1 MSLNKIFQKSIEEIR
16 FACIEYSTKT
26 GGIWRPTPEKPN
38 YLCDPE
44 TEIDPTSFGCWTS
57 SLSGEHIPVNFLR
70 RRQNPHTLSYKLG
83 RKLDLTLEKIQRKPV
98 YRNLDYLK
106 KFNLILFLVHSFSMP
121 LMTDLIR
128 KTKKV
133 NPNATYLGSIVSP
146 LGMLREVWKKENEF
160 RAFKTFADHCDFF
173 INVNRAAAGYLES
186 FLKTKVVY
194 LPQFYPFE
202 YAHRFFKKREEKEK
216 IILVAGETE
225 RTDNLA
231 GQFVA
236 LQIQK
241 KYSEFLIQV
250 VDYPHLNVA
259 PLKTAHAR
267 FEIVP
272 FLKWQENLKRLA
284 RFFLVINMDQTWTL
298 GRLQADCAAV
308 GTPNIGINA
317 NNQLE
322 FFPKLSL
329 PDIAGIK
336 QGIELA
342 EKLISDSI
350 FYQNIQQL
358 ASQKLSENNYAKSK
372 EKLLKIL

>member
-1 MSLNKIFQKSIEEIR
+1 MSKNKIFQKSVAEMK
-16 FACIEYSTKT
+16 FACVEYSTKT
-26 GGIWRPTPEKPN
+26 GRVWQPTPEKPN

-57 SLSGEHIPVNFLR
+57 ALSGEHIPVNFLR
-70 RRQNPHTLSYKLG
+70 RNQNPHTLSYKLG
-83 RKLDLTLEKIQRKPV
+83 RKLDLTMEKIQKKPV

-106 KFNLILFLVHSFSMP
+106 RFNLILFLVHSFSMP
-121 LMTDLIR
+121 LMADLIR

-133 NPNATYLGSIVSP
+133 NPNAIYLGSIVSP

-160 RAFKTFADHCDFF
+160 RAFKTFANNCDIF
-173 INVNRAAAGYLES
+173 INVNRNAQDYLKL
-186 FLKTKVVY
+186 FLETKVVY
-194 LPQFYPFE
+194 FPQFYPFE

-231 GQFVA
+231 GQFAA

-241 KYSEFLIQV
+241 KYPEFLIQV
-250 VDYPHLNVA
+250 VDYPHSNIA
-259 PLKTAHAR
+259 PLKTAQAR
-267 FEIVP
+267 FEIIP
-272 FLKWQENLKRLA
+272 FLKWQKNLKRLA
-284 RFFLVINMDQTWTL
+284 KTYLVINMDQVWTL
-298 GRLQADCAAV
+298 GRLQSDCAAV
-308 GTPNIGINA
+308 GTPSIGINA

-322 FFPKLSL
+322 FFPELSI
-329 PDIAGIK
+329 PDIAGIE

-342 EKLISDSI
+342 EKLISDPA

>member
-1 MSLNKIFQKSIEEIR
+1 MSKNKISQKYIEKMR

-26 GGIWRPTPEKPN
+26 GRIWQPTPEKPN

-57 SLSGEHIPVNFLR
+57 AFSGEHIPVNFLR

-83 RKLDLTLEKIQRKPV
+83 RKLDLTMEKIQRKPI

-121 LMTDLIR
+121 LMADLIR

-133 NPNATYLGSIVSP
+133 NPNAIYLGSIVSP
-146 LGMLREVWKKENEF
+146 LGILREVWKKENEF
-160 RAFKTFADHCDFF
+160 RAFKTFANNCNIF
-173 INVNRAAAGYLES
+173 INVNHDAQDYLQS
-186 FLKTKVVY
+186 FLPAKVVY
-194 LPQFYPFE
+194 FPQFYPFE

-216 IILVAGETE
+216 VILVAGETG
-225 RTDNLA
+225 RTDNFA
-231 GQFVA
+231 GQFAAV
-236 LQIQK
+236 QIQK
-241 KYSEFLIQV
+241 KYPEFLIQV
-250 VDYPHLNVA
+250 VDYPRSNIA
-259 PLKTAHAR
+259 PLETAHAR
-267 FEIVP
+267 FEIIP

-284 RFFLVINMDQTWTL
+284 CFFLVINMDQTWTL

-308 GTPNIGINA
+308 GTPSIGINA

-322 FFPKLSL
+322 FFPKLSI

-342 EKLISDSI
+342 EKLISDPA
-350 FYQNIQQL
+350 FYQNIQQH
-358 ASQKLSENNYAKSK
+358 ASAKLSENNYAKSK